1 MKSPNSFLEI
11 EFERAYDFLWD
22 SLFNR
27 HAIVGADCG
36 SKGRAAAFAEK
47 RHMTTFRKREQT
59 QEIGDFFEFAILLS
73 DEHQL

>member
-11 EFERAYDFLWD
+11 EFDRAYDFLWD

-27 HAIVGADCG
+27 HAKVGADCG

-47 RHMTTFRKREQT
+47 RHMTTF
-59 QEIGDFFEFAILLS
+59 
-73 DEHQL
+73 